1 MRRLTHSRHIGSKA
15 GPCRQEG
22 SEALRQS
29 DRRRLVRLGE
39 VPQVLELLGHLVL
52 ECDDI
57 AAVLDHRAY
66 CVFLHPVDF
75 IDLLP
80 VSAKHENILV
90 SRHWHSTSRE
100 GGGKR

>member
-1 MRRLTHSRHIGSKA
+1 MMFDSK
-15 GPCRQEG
+15 GH
-22 SEALRQS
+22 QS
-29 DRRRLVRLGE
+29 ICFGE
-39 VPQVLELLGHLVL
+39 VPQVLQLLRHLVL
-52 ECDDI
+52 ERHDI

-66 CVFLHPVDF
+66 CVFLQPVDF